1 MEKLKVA
8 VISCGMIANKAHIPS
23 YKHYSDICEVVAV
36 CDLNKDAAEQTAKRW
51 DIPHW
56 YTDTEEMLAKERP
69 DLVSVCVPNGL
80 HKQMTMLALSYGCH
94 VACEKP
100 IALNYN
106 DAREMFDEA
115 DRLGKTLLAC
125 QVLRYNPE
133 YMFAREMYD
142 TGVLGDVYY
151 SEFSLIRRR
160 GVPKWG
166 AFHKKSA
173 SGGGALCDLGVHMID
188 AGIWV
193 MGSPKVKSVSGM
205 TSSYLARN
213 EKDIVMSLAESGA
226 PAGVFTRQVYKPEEF
241 EVEEFASGCLR
252 FENGGSMNF
261 KTSWAVNLP
270 PEYSMRLAG
279 TKAGILLPEMKLL
292 GTMGRYQADIEPR
305 TFPAEA
311 PFASEP
317 FPGHYQLLEN
327 AMAHIQKGEDLL
339 IKPEQTL
346 QITAIIEAFYKSA
359 EEGREVELSEII
371 Y

>member
-1 MEKLKVA
+1 
-8 VISCGMIANKAHIPS
+8 
-23 YKHYSDICEVVAV
+23 
-36 CDLNKDAAEQTAKRW
+36 
-51 DIPHW
+51 
-56 YTDTEEMLAKERP
+56 
-69 DLVSVCVPNGL
+69 
-80 HKQMTMLALSYGCH
+80 
-94 VACEKP
+94 
-100 IALNYN
+100 
-106 DAREMFDEA
+106 
-115 DRLGKTLLAC
+115 
-125 QVLRYNPE
+125 
-133 YMFAREMYD
+133 
-142 TGVLGDVYY
+142 
-151 SEFSLIRRR
+151 
-160 GVPKWG
+160 
-166 AFHKKSA
+166 
-173 SGGGALCDLGVHMID
+173 
-188 AGIWV
+188 
-193 MGSPKVKSVSGM
+193 
-205 TSSYLARN
+205 
-213 EKDIVMSLAESGA
+213 MSLAESGA
-226 PAGVFTRQVYKPEEF
+226 PAGVFTRQVYRPEEF